1 MSKHRNKPPK
11 FRDTWA
17 NQTTIGKR
25 FGLSAVAVGNLLKAA
40 GLKDPVT
47 GDATPRALAEGF
59 AVATPLQDG
68 EAFFLWHAEKVGALI
83 GARHEPL
90 SKVESWVREIEADL
104 KRIDAAWDA
113 GDDKA
118 ASIMLDLL
126 YDGVP
131 QDIKAEVEAEINRLH
146 PDTAA
151 GPPATHPPAT
161 HPPAT
166 HPPAAHDRTR
176 APWED

>member
-1 MSKHRNKPPK
+1 MSKHKNKPKK
-11 FRDTWA
+11 FRDIWA

-25 FGLSAVAVGNLLKAA
+25 FGLSAVAVGQVLKDA

-59 AVATPLQDG
+59 AVATPLKDG
-68 EAFFLWHAEKVGALI
+68 TAFFLWHAEKVGALI

-90 SKVESWVREIEADL
+90 SKVAYWVREIEADL
-104 KRIDAAWDA
+104 KRINAAWDA

-118 ASIMLDLL
+118 ASLGLDLL

-131 QDIKAEVEAEINRLH
+131 EDIKAEVEAEIDRLH
-146 PDTAA
+146 PDTEA
-151 GPPATHPPAT
+151 GPPATPPPRAN
-161 HPPAT
+161 
-166 HPPAAHDRTR
+166 DRIR